1 VQAHPLGVRRLRLQA
16 TALSARGGRVRAVD
30 PSPQSAGAGR
40 SGPLPLAVVLGAVC
54 ALGAV
59 ATDLYLSG
67 LPSVAADLDT
77 SALSIQLTPLG
88 AYPGRPLQTSRPIS
102 NPQFPGPSSRG
113 CLMRA

>member
-1 VQAHPLGVRRLRLQA
+1 MPY
-16 TALSARGGRVRAVD
+16 AV
-30 PSPQSAGAGR
+30 A
-40 SGPLPLAVVLGAVC
+40 LGAVC

-59 ATDLYLSG
+59 AIDLYLPG

-102 NPQFPGPSSRG
+102 DPPFPGPSSRG
-113 CLMRA
+113 RLMRA